1 MMKPL
6 RCLAVVVG
14 IVALLDTPTAA
25 AELSAGV
32 ARVDLTPPLEMG
44 ATLGGY
50 GERMS
55 RPATGVHD
63 RIWAK
68 ALVVSDGER
77 KYVVVTAD
85 VLGFPPPLKPALV
98 ERLADAG
105 WTAEQVLLLPSHSH
119 TSIEMN
125 AIHPGNT
132 FGLAPLGIYMPEL
145 YELTLDRL
153 EQVVREAAQALEP
166 VSVGTGRLA
175 IEGWNRNRR
184 RTAQYAE
191 RDLTLT
197 RVDRLDGR
205 PLAVLVNWT
214 AHPTFMSGEDMEF
227 SAGWPGHL
235 QRTLEAL
242 IGEGVS
248 VMYYNG
254 AEGDQSPIARVDSGE
269 SHWERAERYGRE
281 LAIVCNGLYV
291 EVTSERDVTFEY
303 ALQSF
308 AAPPRGWHPD
318 FMQTG
323 GAEYGLSEK
332 LLAELLPRLMPGES
346 TIPVL
351 RLGDLVIVGVPGE
364 MAASLGR
371 EIKTYTAGVT
381 GARFPVIGG
390 LANEWI
396 SYILPEDEYEAG
408 GYEASVSF
416 YGASLGPTVVAAAK
430 QAVSELTT
438 EAQRA
443 QRKE

>member
-1 MMKPL
+1 ML
-6 RCLAVVVG
+6 TFTSLAVLAV
-14 IVALLDTPTAA
+14 PTAA

-44 ATLGGY
+44 ASLGGY

-68 ALVVSDGER
+68 AVVLTDGMR
-77 KYVVVTAD
+77 KYVVVTTD
-85 VLGFPPPLKPALV
+85 MLGFPPPVKPALV
-98 ERLADAG
+98 ERLADDG

-132 FGLAPLGIYMPEL
+132 FNLAPLGIYMPEL
-145 YELTLDRL
+145 FELTLDRL
-153 EQVVREAAQALEP
+153 EQVVREAAKNPEP
-166 VSVGTGRLA
+166 VTIGTGRVA

-184 RTAQYAE
+184 HAGGYVE
-191 RDLTLT
+191 HDLTLT
-197 RVDRLDGR
+197 RIDRPGGR

-227 SAGWPGHL
+227 SGGWPGHL

-242 IGEGVS
+242 IGGGVTA
-248 VMYYNG
+248 MYYNG
-254 AEGDQSPIARVDSGE
+254 AEGDQSPLGRDDSGP

-281 LAIVCNGLYV
+281 LAIVCHELYGD
-291 EVTSERDVTFEY
+291 TSTERDVAFDY
-303 ALQSF
+303 ALHSF
-308 AAPPRGWHPD
+308 KTPQRTWHPD

-323 GAEYGLSEK
+323 GAEYGLTEQ
-332 LLAELLPRLMPGES
+332 LLTELLPRMMPAES

-351 RLGDLVIVGVPGE
+351 RLGELVVVGAPGE
-364 MAASLGR
+364 MAASLGQ
-371 EIKTYTAGVT
+371 EIKSFTRETT
-381 GARFPVIGG
+381 GARYPVIGG

-396 SYILPEDEYEAG
+396 SYILPADQYSEG

-416 YGASLGPTVVAAAK
+416 YGETLGPTVVAASK
-430 QAVSELTT
+430 EAVEQLGESN
-438 EAQRA
+438 
-443 QRKE
+443 